1 MTDMNKIADKI
12 QHLLNKTVENGAT
25 EEEAKSALL
34 MAQKLMAK
42 YNVELEQTHSTKELQ
57 CSLEI
62 TKVKPNPRNNQLGN
76 IIAESFAVRGIL
88 WGGKAWAFFGREA
101 NAKAA
106 AEAMKFIHKTL
117 EAGIRRVCAE
127 HGLKSSERGA
137 AAYYNAYA
145 LGFIQGLKEAMAEQT
160 KALAIVVPQEVNEK
174 FNEKF
179 PELRQY
185 RAKGMQYTH
194 NSEAYNQGRRD
205 GRSAMDRRSLQ
216 QG

>member
-1 MTDMNKIADKI
+1 MTDINAIANKI

-25 EEEAKSALL
+25 EAEAQAALL

-42 YNVELEQTHSTKELQ
+42 YNIELEQQTGSKDFK
-57 CSLEI
+57 CSLEE
-62 TKVKPNPRNNQLGN
+62 TKVKPNPRNNSLGN
-76 IIAESFAVRGIL
+76 IIANSFAVKGIIY
-88 WGGKAWAFFGREA
+88 GGKWAFFGREA

-106 AEAMKFIHKTL
+106 AEALKFIHKTI

-137 AAYYNAYA
+137 AFYYNAYA
-145 LGFIQGLKEAMAEQT
+145 LGFIRGLQEAMAAQT
-160 KALAIVVPQEVNEK
+160 KALCVVVPEDVNNK

-179 PELRQY
+179 PKLNQY
-185 RAKGMQYTH
+185 RGKGMQYH
-194 NSEAYNQGRRD
+194 HDQDAYAQGQRD
-205 GRSAMDRRSLQ
+205 GRSAMDRRSHQ

>member
-1 MTDMNKIADKI
+1 MTDMNAIANKI

-25 EEEAKSALL
+25 EAEAQAALL

-42 YNVELEQTHSTKELQ
+42 YNIELEQQTGSKDFK
-57 CSLEI
+57 CSLEE
-62 TKVKPNPRNNQLGN
+62 TKVKPNPRNNSLGN
-76 IIAESFAVRGIL
+76 IIANSFAVKGIIY
-88 WGGKAWAFFGREA
+88 GGKWAFFGREA

-106 AEAMKFIHKTL
+106 AEALKFIHKTL
-117 EAGIRRVCAE
+117 ETGIRRVCAD

-137 AAYYNAYA
+137 AFYYNAYA
-145 LGFIQGLKEAMAEQT
+145 LGFIKGLQEAMAAQT
-160 KALAIVVPQEVNEK
+160 KALCVVVPEDVNNK

-179 PELRQY
+179 PKLNQY
-185 RAKGMQYTH
+185 RGKGMQYH
-194 NSEAYNQGRRD
+194 HDQDAYAQGQRD

>member
-1 MTDMNKIADKI
+1 MTDMNAIANKI

-25 EEEAKSALL
+25 EAEAQAALL

-42 YNVELEQTHSTKELQ
+42 YNIELEQQTGSKDFK
-57 CSLEI
+57 CSLEE
-62 TKVKPNPRNNQLGN
+62 TKVKPNPRNNALGN
-76 IIAESFAVRGIL
+76 IIANSFAVKGIIYD
-88 WGGKAWAFFGREA
+88 GKWTFFGREA

-106 AEAMKFIHKTL
+106 AECLKFIHRTM
-117 EAGIRRVCAE
+117 EAGIRRVCAD

-137 AAYYNAYA
+137 ASYYNAYA
-145 LGFIQGLKEAMAEQT
+145 LGFIKGLQEAMAAQT
-160 KALAIVVPQEVNEK
+160 KALCVVVPEDVNNK

-179 PELRQY
+179 PKLNQY
-185 RAKGMQYTH
+185 HGKGMQYH
-194 NSEAYNQGRRD
+194 HDQDEYAQGQRD

>member
-1 MTDMNKIADKI
+1 MTDMNAIANKI
-12 QHLLNKTVENGAT
+12 QQLLNKTVENGAS
-25 EEEAKSALL
+25 EAEAKSALL

-42 YNVELEQTHSTKELQ
+42 YNIELEQQTGSKDFK
-57 CSLEI
+57 CSLEE
-62 TKVKPNPRNNQLGN
+62 TKVKPNPRNNSLGN
-76 IIAESFAVRGIL
+76 IIANSFAVKGIIY
-88 WGGKAWAFFGREA
+88 GGKWAFFGREA

-106 AEAMKFIHKTL
+106 AEALKFIHKTL

-137 AAYYNAYA
+137 AFYYNAYA
-145 LGFIQGLKEAMAEQT
+145 LGFINGLKEAMAAQT
-160 KALAIVVPQEVNEK
+160 KALCVVVPEDVNNK

-179 PELRQY
+179 PKLNQY
-185 RAKGMQYTH
+185 RGKGMQYH
-194 NSEAYNQGRRD
+194 HDRDAYAQGQRD

>member
-1 MTDMNKIADKI
+1 MTDMNAIANKI

-25 EEEAKSALL
+25 EAEAQAALL

-42 YNVELEQTHSTKELQ
+42 YNIELEQQTGSKDFK
-57 CSLEI
+57 CSLEE
-62 TKVKPNPRNNQLGN
+62 TKVKPNPRNNSLGN
-76 IIAESFAVRGIL
+76 IIANSFAVKGIL
-88 WGGKAWAFFGREA
+88 YGGKWAFFGREA

-106 AEAMKFIHKTL
+106 AEALKFIHKTL
-117 EAGIRRVCAE
+117 EAGIRRVCAD

-137 AAYYNAYA
+137 ALYYNAYA
-145 LGFIQGLKEAMAEQT
+145 MGFINGLKDAMAAQT
-160 KALAIVVPQEVNEK
+160 KALCVVVPEDVNNK

-179 PELRQY
+179 PKLNQY
-185 RAKGMQYTH
+185 HGKGMQYH
-194 NSEAYNQGRRD
+194 HDQDAYAQGQRD

>member
-1 MTDMNKIADKI
+1 MTDMNAIANKI
-12 QHLLNKTVENGAT
+12 QHLLNKTIENGAT
-25 EEEAKSALL
+25 EAEAQAALL

-42 YNVELEQTHSTKELQ
+42 YNIELEQQTGSKDFK
-57 CSLEI
+57 CSLEE
-62 TKVKPNPRNNQLGN
+62 TKVKPNPRNNALGN
-76 IIAESFAVRGIL
+76 IIANSFAVKGIIY
-88 WGGKAWAFFGREA
+88 GGKWAFFGREA

-106 AEAMKFIHKTL
+106 AEALKFIHKTL

-137 AAYYNAYA
+137 AFYYNAYA
-145 LGFIQGLKEAMAEQT
+145 LGFINGLKEAMAAQT
-160 KALAIVVPQEVNEK
+160 KALCVVVPEDVNNK

-179 PELRQY
+179 PKLNQY
-185 RAKGMQYTH
+185 RGKGMQYH
-194 NSEAYNQGRRD
+194 HDRDAYAQGQRD

>member
-1 MTDMNKIADKI
+1 MTDMNKIAEKI

-25 EEEAKSALL
+25 EAEAQAALL

-42 YNVELEQTHSTKELQ
+42 YNIELEQQTGSKDFK
-57 CSLEI
+57 CSLEE
-62 TKVKPNPRNNQLGN
+62 TKVKPNPRNNSLGN
-76 IIAESFAVRGIL
+76 IIANSFAVKGIIY
-88 WGGKAWAFFGREA
+88 GGKWAFFGREA

-106 AEAMKFIHKTL
+106 AEALKFIHKTL

-127 HGLKSSERGA
+127 HGLKSYERGA
-137 AAYYNAYA
+137 AFYYNAYA
-145 LGFIQGLKEAMAEQT
+145 LGFIRGLQEAMAAQT
-160 KALAIVVPQEVNEK
+160 KALCVVVPEDVNNK

-179 PELRQY
+179 PKLNQY
-185 RAKGMQYTH
+185 RGKGMQYH
-194 NSEAYNQGRRD
+194 HDQDAYAQGQRD

>member
-1 MTDMNKIADKI
+1 MTDMNAIANKI

-25 EEEAKSALL
+25 EAEAQAALL

-42 YNVELEQTHSTKELQ
+42 YNIELEQQTGSKDFK
-57 CSLEI
+57 CSLEE
-62 TKVKPNPRNNQLGN
+62 TKVKPNPRNNALGN
-76 IIAESFAVRGIL
+76 IIANSFAVKGIIY
-88 WGGKAWAFFGREA
+88 GGKWSFFGREA

-106 AEAMKFIHKTL
+106 AECLKFIHRTM
-117 EAGIRRVCAE
+117 EAGIRRVCAD

-145 LGFIQGLKEAMAEQT
+145 LGFIKGLQEAMAAQT
-160 KALAIVVPQEVNEK
+160 KALCVVVPEDVNNK
-174 FNEKF
+174 FNEEF
-179 PELRQY
+179 PKLNQY
-185 RAKGMQYTH
+185 RGKGMQYH
-194 NSEAYNQGRRD
+194 HDQDAYAQGQHD

>member
-1 MTDMNKIADKI
+1 MTDMNAIANKI

-25 EEEAKSALL
+25 EAEAQAALL

-42 YNVELEQTHSTKELQ
+42 YNIELEQQTGSKDFK
-57 CSLEI
+57 CSLEE
-62 TKVKPNPRNNQLGN
+62 TKVKPNPRNNSLGN
-76 IIAESFAVRGIL
+76 IIANSFAVKGIIYN
-88 WGGKAWAFFGREA
+88 GKWAFFGREA

-106 AEAMKFIHKTL
+106 AEALKFIHKTL

-137 AAYYNAYA
+137 AFYYNAYA
-145 LGFIQGLKEAMAEQT
+145 LGFINGLKEAMAAQT
-160 KALAIVVPQEVNEK
+160 KALCVVVPEDVNNK

-179 PELRQY
+179 PKLNQY
-185 RAKGMQYTH
+185 RGKGMQYH
-194 NSEAYNQGRRD
+194 HDQDAYAQGQRD

>member
-1 MTDMNKIADKI
+1 MTDMNAIANKI

-25 EEEAKSALL
+25 EAEAQAALL

-42 YNVELEQTHSTKELQ
+42 YNIELEQQTGSKDFK
-57 CSLEI
+57 CSLEE
-62 TKVKPNPRNNQLGN
+62 TKVKPNPRNNSLGN
-76 IIAESFAVRGIL
+76 IIANSFAVKGIIYD
-88 WGGKAWAFFGREA
+88 GKWAFFGREA

-106 AEAMKFIHKTL
+106 AEALKFIHKTL

-137 AAYYNAYA
+137 AFYYNAYA
-145 LGFIQGLKEAMAEQT
+145 LGFIKGLQEAMAAQT
-160 KALAIVVPQEVNEK
+160 KALCVVVPEDVNNK

-179 PELRQY
+179 PKLNQY
-185 RAKGMQYTH
+185 RGKGMQYH
-194 NSEAYNQGRRD
+194 HDQDAYAQGQRD

>member
-1 MTDMNKIADKI
+1 MTDMNAIANKI

-25 EEEAKSALL
+25 EAEAQAALL
-34 MAQKLMAK
+34 LAQKLMAK
-42 YNVELEQTHSTKELQ
+42 YNIELEQQIGSKDFK
-57 CSLEI
+57 CSLEE
-62 TKVKPNPRNNQLGN
+62 TKVKPNPRNNSLGN
-76 IIAESFAVRGIL
+76 IIANSFAVKGIIY
-88 WGGKAWAFFGREA
+88 GGKWAFFGREA

-106 AEAMKFIHKTL
+106 AEALKFIHKTL

-137 AAYYNAYA
+137 AFYYNAYA
-145 LGFIQGLKEAMAEQT
+145 LGFINGLKEAMAAQT
-160 KALAIVVPQEVNEK
+160 KALCVVVPEDVNNK

-179 PELRQY
+179 PKLNQY
-185 RAKGMQYTH
+185 RGKGMQYH
-194 NSEAYNQGRRD
+194 HDQDAYAQGQRD

>member
-1 MTDMNKIADKI
+1 MTDMNAIANKI

-25 EEEAKSALL
+25 EAEAQAALL

-42 YNVELEQTHSTKELQ
+42 YNIELEQQTGSKDFK
-57 CSLEI
+57 CSLEE
-62 TKVKPNPRNNQLGN
+62 TKVKPNPRNNALGN
-76 IIAESFAVRGIL
+76 IIANSFAVKGIIYD
-88 WGGKAWAFFGREA
+88 GKWAFFGREA

-106 AEAMKFIHKTL
+106 AEALKFIHKTL
-117 EAGIRRVCAE
+117 EAGIRRVCAD

-137 AAYYNAYA
+137 AFYYNAYA
-145 LGFIQGLKEAMAEQT
+145 LGFIKGLQEAMAAQT
-160 KALAIVVPQEVNEK
+160 KALCVVVPEDVNNK

-179 PELRQY
+179 PKLNQY
-185 RAKGMQYTH
+185 RGKGMQYH
-194 NSEAYNQGRRD
+194 HDQDAYAQGKHD

>member
-1 MTDMNKIADKI
+1 MTDMNAIANKI
-12 QHLLNKTVENGAT
+12 QQLLNKTVENGAS
-25 EEEAKSALL
+25 EAEAKTALL

-42 YNVELEQTHSTKELQ
+42 YNIELEQQTGSKDFK
-57 CSLEI
+57 CSLEE
-62 TKVKPNPRNNQLGN
+62 TKVKPNPRNNSLGN
-76 IIAESFAVRGIL
+76 IIANSFAVKGIIY
-88 WGGKAWAFFGREA
+88 GGKWAFFGREA

-106 AEAMKFIHKTL
+106 AEALKFIHKTL

-137 AAYYNAYA
+137 AFYYNAYA
-145 LGFIQGLKEAMAEQT
+145 LGFINGLKEAMAAQT
-160 KALAIVVPQEVNEK
+160 KALCVVVPEDVNNK

-179 PELRQY
+179 PKLNQY
-185 RAKGMQYTH
+185 RGKGMQYH
-194 NSEAYNQGRRD
+194 HDQDAYAQGQRD

>member
-1 MTDMNKIADKI
+1 MTDMNAIANKI

-25 EEEAKSALL
+25 EAEAQAALL

-42 YNVELEQTHSTKELQ
+42 YNIELEQQTGSKDFK
-57 CSLEI
+57 CSLEE
-62 TKVKPNPRNNQLGN
+62 TKVKPNPRNNSLGN
-76 IIAESFAVRGIL
+76 IIANSFAVKGIIYD
-88 WGGKAWAFFGREA
+88 GKWAFFGREA

-106 AEAMKFIHKTL
+106 AEALKFIHKTL
-117 EAGIRRVCAE
+117 EAGIRRVCAD

-137 AAYYNAYA
+137 AFYYNAYA
-145 LGFIQGLKEAMAEQT
+145 LGFIKGLQEAMAVQT
-160 KALAIVVPQEVNEK
+160 KALCVVVPEDVNNK

-179 PELRQY
+179 PKLNQY
-185 RAKGMQYTH
+185 RGKGMQYH
-194 NSEAYNQGRRD
+194 HDQDAYAQGQRD

>member
-1 MTDMNKIADKI
+1 MTDMNAIANKI

-25 EEEAKSALL
+25 EAEAQAALL
-34 MAQKLMAK
+34 LAQKLMAK
-42 YNVELEQTHSTKELQ
+42 YNIELEQQTGSKDFK
-57 CSLEI
+57 CSLEE
-62 TKVKPNPRNNQLGN
+62 TKVKPNPRNNSLGN
-76 IIAESFAVRGIL
+76 IIANSFAVKGIIY
-88 WGGKAWAFFGREA
+88 GGKWAFFGREA

-106 AEAMKFIHKTL
+106 AEALKFIHKTL

-137 AAYYNAYA
+137 AFYYNAYA
-145 LGFIQGLKEAMAEQT
+145 LGFINGLKEAMAAQT
-160 KALAIVVPQEVNEK
+160 KALCVVVPEDVNNK

-179 PELRQY
+179 PKLNQY
-185 RAKGMQYTH
+185 RGKGMQYH
-194 NSEAYNQGRRD
+194 HDQDAYAQGQRD

>member
-1 MTDMNKIADKI
+1 MTDMNAIANKI

-25 EEEAKSALL
+25 EAEAQAALL

-42 YNVELEQTHSTKELQ
+42 YNIELEQQTGSKDFK
-57 CSLEI
+57 CSLEE
-62 TKVKPNPRNNQLGN
+62 TKVKPNPRNNSLGN
-76 IIAESFAVRGIL
+76 IIANSFAVKGIIY
-88 WGGKAWAFFGREA
+88 GGKWAFFGREA

-106 AEAMKFIHKTL
+106 AEALKFIHKTL

-137 AAYYNAYA
+137 AFYYNAYA
-145 LGFIQGLKEAMAEQT
+145 LGFIRGLQEAMAAQT
-160 KALAIVVPQEVNEK
+160 KALCVVVPEDVNNK

-179 PELRQY
+179 PKLNQY
-185 RAKGMQYTH
+185 RGKGMQYH
-194 NSEAYNQGRRD
+194 HDQDAYAQGQRD

>member
-1 MTDMNKIADKI
+1 MTDMNAIANKI
-12 QHLLNKTVENGAT
+12 QQLLNKTVENGAS
-25 EEEAKSALL
+25 EAEAKTALL

-42 YNVELEQTHSTKELQ
+42 YNIELEQQTGSKDFK
-57 CSLEI
+57 CSLEE
-62 TKVKPNPRNNQLGN
+62 TKVKPNPRNNSLGN
-76 IIAESFAVRGIL
+76 IIANSFAVKGIIY
-88 WGGKAWAFFGREA
+88 GGKWASFGREA

-106 AEAMKFIHKTL
+106 AEALKFIHKTL

-137 AAYYNAYA
+137 AFYYNAYA
-145 LGFIQGLKEAMAEQT
+145 LGFINGLKEAMAAQT
-160 KALAIVVPQEVNEK
+160 KALCVVVPEDVNNK

-179 PELRQY
+179 PKLNQY
-185 RAKGMQYTH
+185 RGKGMQYH
-194 NSEAYNQGRRD
+194 HDQDAYAQGQRD

>member
-1 MTDMNKIADKI
+1 MTDMNAIANKI

-25 EEEAKSALL
+25 EAEAQAALQ

-42 YNVELEQTHSTKELQ
+42 YNIELEQQTGSKDFK
-57 CSLEI
+57 CSLEE
-62 TKVKPNPRNNQLGN
+62 TKVKPNPRNNSLGN
-76 IIAESFAVRGIL
+76 IIANSFAVKGIIY
-88 WGGKAWAFFGREA
+88 GGKWAFFGREA

-106 AEAMKFIHKTL
+106 AEALKFIHKTL

-137 AAYYNAYA
+137 AFYYNAYA
-145 LGFIQGLKEAMAEQT
+145 LGFINGLKEAMAAQT
-160 KALAIVVPQEVNEK
+160 KALCVVVPEDVNNK

-179 PELRQY
+179 PKLNQY
-185 RAKGMQYTH
+185 RGKGMQYH
-194 NSEAYNQGRRD
+194 HDQDAYAQGQRD